1 MMRNFVRTIRQ
12 LTSKGGI
19 EGYFAIKY
27 AEFAKNTEE
36 MRREYRRL
44 AESVATCI
52 EKGRLLE
59 IGPGP
64 GYIAIELSK
73 LGNFQITGLDIS
85 EAMIE
90 IAKRNAKEANAEVE
104 FRLGDA
110 ANMPLEDNTFDFI
123 VSSGSLHHWKDP
135 VRVFNEMHRTLK
147 TKGKALVCDVR
158 RDASKEELNKIAENV
173 DSLIMRWGLRH
184 SVRESYIKEEIVGL
198 IAKTK
203 FKKCKITETR
213 IDLEIWLEK

>member
-1 MMRNFVRTIRQ
+1 MIRNFVKTIRQ

-36 MRREYRRL
+36 MRREYKRL
-44 AESVATCI
+44 AEKVATCI

-59 IGPGP
+59 IGSGP
-64 GYIAIELSK
+64 GYVAIELSK
-73 LGNFQITGLDIS
+73 LRSFEITGLDIS

-90 IAKRNAKEANAEVE
+90 IAKRNAKDADAEVE

-110 ANMPLEDNTFDFI
+110 ANMPFEDNTFDFI
-123 VSSGSLHHWKDP
+123 VSSGSLHHWKDL

-147 TKGKALVCDVR
+147 TKGKVLICDVR
-158 RDASKEELNKIAENV
+158 RDASKEELNKIAEKV

-184 SVRESYIKEEIVGL
+184 SIKESYIKEEIVDL

-203 FKKCKITETR
+203 FKKCKITETP